1 MLKFISTSWCKAWST
16 PKENFK
22 IVETNLGVFYLDF
35 STFLGKSTQYKRYN
49 MYPFLIDEYTLYL
62 TIKEPNYYA

>member
-1 MLKFISTSWCKAWST
+1 MLKFISISWYRAWDT

-35 STFLGKSTQYKRYN
+35 STFLCESTHKWYN
-49 MYPFLIDEYTLYL
+49 IYPFLIDEYTLYL